1 MKLGLNSAADLL
13 EYFPRDYIKESPERA
28 IEGLK
33 SGEIQSARGEVIA
46 VDFVAGPRPRF
57 IATISDGKPLTL
69 TFFNSG
75 YLRGKIVPGTLL
87 RARGKVQH
95 FRGEPQMINPRW
107 EIVRPDAEVLTEAI
121 YRPIYPASA
130 AASSRVIE
138 KLVGEHIQQ
147 ILAEVGE
154 WFDDRL
160 LRRRHLIGRREAYR
174 AIHKPVDQ
182 KEARQARKRLVYD
195 ELMLLQLALAISK
208 SQRQAPLVAPAIRID
223 KLLDQRIRDR
233 LSFKLTEAQ
242 ERTVSEIARDMRS
255 GLPMQRLLQGD
266 VGSGKTAVAVY
277 AMLAVVANKLQAAML
292 APTEILAEQHYLTL
306 TNMLAGSRVE
316 IGLFTQ
322 RTRKQSRQA
331 LHAALAAGR
340 IHIAVG
346 TQALL
351 QEDVEFA
358 ELGLVVVDEQHRLG
372 VLQRAGLRDKAKS
385 PHYLVMTATPIP
397 RTLALSYLADLDVST
412 IDQLPPGR
420 RPIKTR
426 WLKTA
431 QAAEAYQFIRAEV
444 GQGGRGHQAYIVVPQ
459 VEEGD
464 DGVKS
469 VLNEVERLRAGPLNG
484 LRLESLHG
492 RMSTEEKQAVMNAL
506 RDGGVDVLV
515 ATTVIEVG
523 IDVPNATVILIDQ
536 AERFGLAQLHQLR
549 GRVGRGKAESHC
561 ILLSDASGDDA
572 EARLNALTRTH
583 SGFEIAEMDLRLRGP
598 GEFFGSRQHGLPA
611 FKLASLKDEMPL
623 LAQAKEDALA
633 LLKDDPHLGLPV
645 HRNLRAALI
654 RQFGQTLGLAQI
666 G

>member
-13 EYFPRDYIKESPERA
+13 EYFPRAYIKESPERPVG
-28 IEGLK
+28 GLK

-46 VDFVAGPRPRF
+46 VDFIPGPRPRF
-57 IATISDGKPLTL
+57 IATISDGHPLTL

-87 RARGKVQH
+87 RARGKVQF
-95 FRGEPQMINPRW
+95 FRSEPQMINPRW
-107 EIVRPDAEVLTEAI
+107 EIVRPDAETLTESI
-121 YRPIYPASA
+121 YRPIYPATA
-130 AASSRVIE
+130 TAPSRLIE
-138 KLVGEHIQQ
+138 RLVGTHFDEM
-147 ILAEVGE
+147 LASVGE

-160 LRRRHLIGRREAYR
+160 LRRRKLIGRREAYR
-174 AIHKPVDQ
+174 AIHQPADQ
-182 KEARQARKRLVYD
+182 KDARSARKRLVYD

-223 KLLDQRIRDR
+223 RLLDQRIRDR
-233 LSFKLTEAQ
+233 LSFQLTGAQ
-242 ERTVSEIARDMRS
+242 ERTIGEIARNMRS
-255 GLPMQRLLQGD
+255 GLPMHRLLQGD

-277 AMLAVVANKLQAAML
+277 AMLAAVANKLQAALL

-306 TNMLAGSRVE
+306 RTMLAGSRVE

-331 LHAALAAGR
+331 LQSALAAGR

-358 ELGLVVVDEQHRLG
+358 DLGLVVVDEQHRLG

-397 RTLALSYLADLDVST
+397 RTLALSYLADFDVST

-420 RPIKTR
+420 QPIKTR
-426 WLKTA
+426 WLRTA
-431 QAAEAYQFIRAEV
+431 QAGDAYQFIRAEA
-444 GQGGRGHQAYIVVPQ
+444 GRGHQSYIVVPQ

-469 VLNEVERLRAGPLNG
+469 VLNEVERLRVGPLKG
-484 LRLESLHG
+484 LRLEFLHG
-492 RMSTEEKQAVMNAL
+492 RMSTEEKQSVMSAL
-506 RDGGVDVLV
+506 RDGRIDVLV
-515 ATTVIEVG
+515 ATTVVEVG

-549 GRVGRGKAESHC
+549 GRVGRGAVESHC
-561 ILLSDASGDDA
+561 ILLSDAAGDDA
-572 EARLNALTRTH
+572 EARLIALTRTH

-611 FKLASLKDEMPL
+611 FKLADLKYEMPL
-623 LAQAKEDALA
+623 LAQAKEDASA
-633 LLKDDPHLGLPV
+633 LLKDDPHLTLPA
-645 HRNLRAALI
+645 HRHLRAALI